1 MTSVVEFSFLVHTY
15 SNLVF
20 SQDIPYLLHYKPRF
34 VYFSTHWF
42 LSDHAHYYLLK
53 LAMKKNQTS
62 AVRLLK
68 CCKRKIYLWTSV
80 NLNLS
85 LLSKGTNSTTDVGC
99 CWRYLQG
106 LSELIWEYQ
115 NTTQGRR
122 TLDSYMKW
130 HVIKF
135 ARSALSEP
143 YRDAGKILEKVFVP
157 SIGLAKDKIPTAK
170 YLLT

>member
-1 MTSVVEFSFLVHTY
+1 M
-15 SNLVF
+15 
-20 SQDIPYLLHYKPRF
+20 K
-34 VYFSTHWF
+34 
-42 LSDHAHYYLLK
+42 
-53 LAMKKNQTS
+53 KKNQTS
-62 AVRLLK
+62 AVQLLK
-68 CCKRKIYLWTSV
+68 CFKRKVCLWTSV

-85 LLSKGTNSTTDVGC
+85 KPSLLSKGANSTTDVGC

-143 YRDAGKILEKVFVP
+143 YRDAGKILEKVFVL
-157 SIGLAKDKIPTAK
+157 SIGLAKDKILITK
-170 YLLT
+170 YLLFLWVFLWFFSNARTLKKKYFSKKN

>member
-1 MTSVVEFSFLVHTY
+1 M
-15 SNLVF
+15 
-20 SQDIPYLLHYKPRF
+20 
-34 VYFSTHWF
+34 
-42 LSDHAHYYLLK
+42 
-53 LAMKKNQTS
+53 
-62 AVRLLK
+62 
-68 CCKRKIYLWTSV
+68 WTSV

-85 LLSKGTNSTTDVGC
+85 KLSLLSKGANSTTDVGC

-143 YRDAGKILEKVFVP
+143 YRDAGKILEKVFVL
-157 SIGLAKDKIPTAK
+157 SIGLAKDKILITK
-170 YLLT
+170 YLLFLCFFFVVFFKCQDSQKEIFFKKIKCLPKSQHSKSNNKKVSTLRVILFSWIFPEPNWKELQLILTKRTF

>member
-1 MTSVVEFSFLVHTY
+1 M
-15 SNLVF
+15 
-20 SQDIPYLLHYKPRF
+20 
-34 VYFSTHWF
+34 
-42 LSDHAHYYLLK
+42 
-53 LAMKKNQTS
+53 
-62 AVRLLK
+62 
-68 CCKRKIYLWTSV
+68 WTSV

-85 LLSKGTNSTTDVGC
+85 KLSLLSKGANSTTDVGC

-143 YRDAGKILEKVFVP
+143 YRDAGKILEKVFVL
-157 SIGLAKDKIPTAK
+157 SIGLAKDKILMTK
-170 YLLT
+170 YLLFFVCFSNARTLKKKYFSKKSSVYQNRSIQKSNDKKKLVFKV